1 MDSDQRWMTQSGAA
15 RYFAGESSYRTP
27 KQPSKNSDFGFWV
40 AQRFI
45 AAVNAIE

>member
-1 MDSDQRWMTQSGAA
+1 MTQSGAA
-15 RYFAGESSYRTP
+15 RNFVGESSYRTP
-27 KQPSKNSDFGFWV
+27 QPSKNSDFGFWV